1 MFTAAIFTTVQGWN
15 QYKCPSADGWINKPR
30 SIHIDYTIE
39 VLKRKEGASLVA
51 QW

>member
-15 QYKCPSADGWINKPR
+15 QYKCPSMDGWINKLR
-30 SIHIDYTIE
+30 SIHIDCYS